1 MISASAPSASAPSAS
16 AQAAAVSVELR
27 AIHGSSRSLRAS
39 GCSCDSPAYA
49 LSHSFRCQRGC
60 SVRPTPAPVP
70 RCSTSLSGIKA
81 AHDRECIGPA
91 LTQEI
96 EPEYPPEARA
106 SGVEGDVLFRIII
119 GRAISGE
126 NSKIKEIHL
135 RRGKPMLIKAAAE
148 ALADWQYRPFIL
160 NGEALEVES
169 FATIRFRLPVGKVDS
184 FRAPVIPGD

>member
-1 MISASAPSASAPSAS
+1 MTESAS
-16 AQAAAVSVELR
+16 AQHL
-27 AIHGSSRSLRAS
+27 
-39 GCSCDSPAYA
+39 
-49 LSHSFRCQRGC
+49 
-60 SVRPTPAPVP
+60 VRKV
-70 RCSTSLSGIKA
+70 
-81 AHDRECIGPA
+81 
-91 LTQEI
+91 

-184 FRAPVIPGD
+184 FAPR

>member
-1 MISASAPSASAPSAS
+1 MTESAS
-16 AQAAAVSVELR
+16 AQHL
-27 AIHGSSRSLRAS
+27 
-39 GCSCDSPAYA
+39 
-49 LSHSFRCQRGC
+49 
-60 SVRPTPAPVP
+60 VRKV
-70 RCSTSLSGIKA
+70 
-81 AHDRECIGPA
+81 
-91 LTQEI
+91 

-119 GRAISGE
+119 GRAITGE

-160 NGEALEVES
+160 NGEAVEVES

-184 FRAPVIPGD
+184 SAPR